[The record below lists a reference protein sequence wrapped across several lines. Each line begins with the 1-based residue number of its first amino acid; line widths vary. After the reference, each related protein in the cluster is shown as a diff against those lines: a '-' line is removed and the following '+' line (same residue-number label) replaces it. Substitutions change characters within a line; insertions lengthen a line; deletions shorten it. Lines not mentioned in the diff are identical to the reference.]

1 MDYENK
7 QIKKENEIHEG
18 RKEVSKEKERN
29 TVRNK
34 TEERKQMWQEYKY
47 CHYCRGD
54 FISVKKFG

>member
-34 TEERKQMWQEYKY
+34 TEERK
-47 CHYCRGD
+47 
-54 FISVKKFG
+54 